1 LWVSLF
7 ELFLFV
13 FDVDVFD
20 IGRSDGIQ
28 ISLCA
33 KRVLFTI
40 DITLMGYIPQTST
53 KYEILIGGYSLYGNL
68 NKKKKKKLFIK
79 KKKKKKKKQ
88 LIKIKNSKINYRK
101 INFSILYLLLVS

>member
-40 DITLMGYIPQTST
+40 DITLMRYIPQTST
-53 KYEILIGGYSLYGNL
+53 KYENLIGGYSLYGNL
-68 NKKKKKKLFIK
+68 NK